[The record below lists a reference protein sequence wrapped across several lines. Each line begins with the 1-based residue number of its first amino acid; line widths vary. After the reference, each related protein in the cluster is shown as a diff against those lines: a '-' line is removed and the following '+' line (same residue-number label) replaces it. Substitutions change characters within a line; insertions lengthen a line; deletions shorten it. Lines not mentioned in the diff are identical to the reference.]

1 MYVRE
6 QYPPQSTPIENGAP
20 VLGTWSGPFEEVDL
34 LAIRRPYRWPL
45 PRFLRDSRI
54 KEWESF
60 IIQDDRFFLE
70 LILANVKLYR
80 MAQVFLYDRETGE
93 KLRYRK
99 LLPFGGWKLPQNLHN
114 ASISSRSVKFFFRIH
129 TWLDADTIRVDLN
142 IEAKRRSLRSPFTAH
157 LMYDLNRRESS
168 PLVVNLGFSG
178 RRCVYAYKAMAAVR
192 GDLVVGGRRISFVS
206 SRTSG
211 FFFDFKGFYPYR
223 MSSVWCSASGFDAEG
238 RRVGF
243 SVAENQ
249 ARESRRNNENA
260 LWVNGE
266 LSPLPAVRITMPEGV
281 MSDWI
286 IQDLEGMVDL
296 VFSPREPLRSGYNV
310 ILSRADLES
319 PLGYFNGMLVSA
331 GGERIPVH
339 NLWGTGEKI
348 YLRV

>member
-6 QYPPQSTPIENGAP
+6 QRPPQSTPVENGAP
-20 VLGTWSGPFEEVDL
+20 VQGTWTGPFEEVDL

-45 PRFLRDSRI
+45 PRSLRDSRI
-54 KEWESF
+54 KEWESL

-70 LILANVKLYR
+70 AIFANVKFYR
-80 MAQVFLYDRETGE
+80 MAQVFLYNRESGE
-93 KLRYRK
+93 KLRYLRVV
-99 LLPFGGWKLPQNLHN
+99 PFGGWRLPQSLRNSSVN
-114 ASISSRSVKFFFRIH
+114 SRSRKFFFRIH
-129 TWLDADTIRVDLN
+129 TWLDADTIRVDMD
-142 IEAKRRSLRSPFTAH
+142 IEADRWRPAFTAH

-168 PLVVNLGFSG
+168 PLVVNLGFSE
-178 RRCVYAYKAMAAVR
+178 RRSVYAYKTMAAVR
-192 GDLVVGGRRISFVS
+192 GDMVFAGRRTSFTS
-206 SRTSG
+206 PRTSG
-211 FFFDFKGFYPYR
+211 FFFDVKGFYPYR
-223 MSSVWCSASGFDAEG
+223 MSSVWCSASGFDEKG

-249 ARESRRNNENA
+249 CRENHKNNENG

-266 LSPLPAVRITMPEGV
+266 LTPLPAVRITMPEGIN
-281 MSDWI
+281 SDWI

-296 VFSPREPLRSGYNV
+296 VFSPREPRRSGYNV
-310 ILSRADLES
+310 ILSRADLEN

-331 GGERIPVH
+331 GGEKIPVH